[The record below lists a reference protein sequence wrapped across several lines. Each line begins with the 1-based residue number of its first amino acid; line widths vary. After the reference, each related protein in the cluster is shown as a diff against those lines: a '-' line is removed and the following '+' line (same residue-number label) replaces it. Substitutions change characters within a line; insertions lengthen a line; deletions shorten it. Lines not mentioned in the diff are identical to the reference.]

1 VGVGVPELI
10 ILAVFVVPVVV
21 AAVFMVRL
29 LRKQRL
35 KALGGGYAS
44 LSAYMRAAPRTDAEK
59 RDAVDL
65 ALMGLVFCLLGLLF
79 PPVLLVGL
87 FPLFYGARKIVYA
100 SMGLGL
106 IDDARR

>member
-1 VGVGVPELI
+1 MSLGVPELI
-10 ILAVFVVPVVV
+10 ILAVFVVPVVF
-21 AAVFMVRL
+21 AAVFVVKL

-44 LSAYMRAAPRTDAEK
+44 LGAYMRAAPRTDEEK